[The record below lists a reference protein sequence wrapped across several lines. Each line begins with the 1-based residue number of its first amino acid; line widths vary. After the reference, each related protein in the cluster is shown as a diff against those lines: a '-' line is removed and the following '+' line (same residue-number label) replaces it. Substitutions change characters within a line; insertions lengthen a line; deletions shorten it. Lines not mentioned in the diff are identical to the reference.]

1 MGIATIIG
9 LLLGFGAI
17 LGGFFIEGGSPDMLI
32 QISPIII
39 IFGGTFGATFI
50 SFGIADMLKIPSLLG
65 KAFSNPKMSLAETM
79 DTIVDLSVK
88 AKREGILVLE
98 GVVRDEAFAKKN
110 DPLLVKGLNLLLN
123 RLDTSVLR
131 EILENDLHVHEQIE
145 KRRISVFEAMGG
157 YSPTMGVIGTVM
169 GLIVVLASMS
179 QGGTT
184 NDLVHG
190 VGVAFIA
197 TLYGVLFA
205 NIIYLPIANK
215 LTLRLKQEMLGKELI
230 IDGVLAINEF
240 ENPMAIKE
248 RLLPYLKYGGGKD
261 AKAAAAASTKEV
273 GG

>member
-9 LLLGFGAI
+9 LLLGFGS
-17 LGGFFIEGGSPDMLI
+17 LLLGFFLENGSPSMLV
-32 QISPIII
+32 QLSPIII

-50 SFGIADMLKIPSLLG
+50 SYGMSDIAKIPKLLG
-65 KAFSNPKMSLAETM
+65 KAFSNPKMSLTETM

-98 GVVRDEAFAKKN
+98 SVVRDEAFIKKN

-123 RLDTSVLR
+123 RLDTAVLR

-145 KRRISVFEAMGG
+145 KRQISMFEAMGG

-169 GLIVVLASMS
+169 GLIVVLANMGEDSIE
-179 QGGTT
+179 
-184 NDLVHG
+184 LVHG
-190 VGVAFIA
+190 ISAAFIA
-197 TLYGVLFA
+197 TLYGVFFA
-205 NIIYLPIANK
+205 NILYLPIANK

-248 RLLPYLKYGGGKD
+248 RLLPYLKYAGGKD
-261 AKAAAAASTKEV
+261 AKAAANSSREV
-273 GG
+273 SG

>member
-9 LLLGFGAI
+9 LLLGFGS
-17 LGGFFIEGGSPDMLI
+17 LLVGFFMENGKVEMLV

-39 IFGGTFGATFI
+39 IFGGTFGATFV
-50 SFGIADMLKIPSLLG
+50 SYGMGDLSKIPKLLG
-65 KAFSNPKMSLAETM
+65 KAFSNPRMSLAETM
-79 DTIVDLSVK
+79 NTIVDLSVK

-98 GVVRDEAFAKKN
+98 SVVRDEAFVKKN
-110 DPLLVKGLNLLLN
+110 DPLLIKGLNLLLN
-123 RLDTSVLR
+123 RLDTAVLR

-145 KRRISVFEAMGG
+145 KRQISMFTAMGG

-169 GLIVVLASMS
+169 GLIVTLAHMS
-179 QGGTT
+179 EGG
-184 NDLVHG
+184 DSSSLVRG
-190 VGVAFIA
+190 IAGAFIA

-205 NIIYLPIANK
+205 NILYLPVANK

-248 RLLPYLKYGGGKD
+248 RLLPYLKYAGGKD
-261 AKAAAAASTKEV
+261 AKAAAAGGKEV
-273 GG
+273 SG

>member
-32 QISPIII
+32 QVSPIII

-50 SFGIADMLKIPSLLG
+50 SYSISDIMKIPSLLG
-65 KAFSNPKMSLAETM
+65 KAFSNPKMSLGETM
-79 DTIVDLSVK
+79 ETIVDLSVK

-98 GVVRDEAFAKKN
+98 SVVRDEAFAKKN

-123 RLDTSVLR
+123 RLDTAVLR
-131 EILENDLHVHEQIE
+131 EILENDLHVHELIE
-145 KRRISVFEAMGG
+145 KRQISIFEAMGG

-169 GLIVVLASMS
+169 GLIVVLAGMS
-179 QGGTT
+179 EGGTT
-184 NDLVHG
+184 DSLVHG

-205 NIIYLPIANK
+205 NILYLPIANK

-240 ENPMAIKE
+240 ENPMAIRE
-248 RLLPYLKYGGGKD
+248 RLLPYLKYAGGKD
-261 AKAAAAASTKEV
+261 VKAAAASKEV
-273 GG
+273 SG